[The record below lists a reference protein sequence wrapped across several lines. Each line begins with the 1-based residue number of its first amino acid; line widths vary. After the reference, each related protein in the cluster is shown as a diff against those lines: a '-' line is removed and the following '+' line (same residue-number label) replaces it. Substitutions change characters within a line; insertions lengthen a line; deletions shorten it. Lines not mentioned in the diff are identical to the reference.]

1 MNRANAAVDRTYL
14 LDVSGH
20 LLSRGTQGEIHC
32 GIVSLFFFVNTLNP
46 SKNATTFHCLFVVVF
61 IDT

>member
-20 LLSRGTQGEIHC
+20 LLLRTQGEIHC
-32 GIVSLFFFVNTLNP
+32 GIVSLVFFENTLLLC
-46 SKNATTFHCLFVVVF
+46 KNATTFHCLFVVVF